1 MALNGRADDRQTQRR
16 GIIIV
21 SSAEVW
27 DRLKPL
33 LS

>member
-1 MALNGRADDRQTQRR
+1 MTLNATADDRQTQRR

-27 DRLKPL
+27 ARLKPL